1 MEARKLTIEQKE
13 DIQGVFFDD
22 VTFFNC
28 IQDINDNWFIFL
40 SPTDIFNLQNSQWQ
54 WVIDLPLSPFT
65 PKPVTPPEE

>member
-13 DIQGVFFDD
+13 NIQGVFFDE

-40 SPTDIFNLQNSQWQ
+40 SSTDIFNLQNSQWQ
-54 WVIDLPLSPFT
+54 RVVDIPTSHFE
-65 PKPVTPPEE
+65 PKPVDPPA

>member
-13 DIQGVFFDD
+13 NIQGVFFDE

-40 SPTDIFNLQNSQWQ
+40 STTDISNLQNSQWQ
-54 WVIDLPLSPFT
+54 WVIDIPTSHFE
-65 PKPVTPPEE
+65 PKPVDPPA